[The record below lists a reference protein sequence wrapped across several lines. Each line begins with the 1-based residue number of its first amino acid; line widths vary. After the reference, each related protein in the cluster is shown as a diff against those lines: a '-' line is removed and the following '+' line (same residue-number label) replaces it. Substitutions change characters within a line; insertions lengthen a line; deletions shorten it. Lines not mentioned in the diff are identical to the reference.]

1 MRLNLRTKLLLFAIV
16 IAIVPL
22 LVAGR
27 TMIRI
32 AQDELKSSA
41 NEQLVNT
48 AQQLGA
54 EIDDLYERTWLAPL
68 VLIRNAVDDERLGVQ
83 EKISLLTLGIADIPD
98 IVALQLTVEGA
109 ALPLVVVKDDFSA
122 HLKAASLDPLEVLRV
137 PASLIGA
144 LREKEDGYVSEVRH
158 IPQTDDWLAT
168 VVLPLKTDFGGG
180 RASLS
185 ARIDLERLRQFI
197 QSHPFNRT
205 GVVTIVDADG
215 RKVFDPQQTDL
226 GGWDIVA
233 EATRMLAAGTPIIS
247 VEPYKRPDGEVML
260 GAFVF
265 PRPFHWAILVEK
277 RQRDAYLAVEK
288 MLRSLGLWSLIG
300 LAVAGAGAI
309 LLALR
314 ISRPILKIERVAAEV
329 AKGNFEARVQDVRS
343 RDEVGDLA
351 RRMNDMVVG
360 LNERFHL
367 AKFVSGGTMAAIKVA
382 DQQGVRLGGE
392 KRLATMLFCDI
403 RGYTS
408 FAERHDPETVVEVL
422 NLYFQH
428 QADFV
433 AQHQGDVDKF
443 VGDQLVAVFQGQD
456 MVRHAVG
463 CALAIQAKT
472 DELGREHPDWDL
484 DVGIGINTGEVI
496 VGAMGSKDRM
506 DYTVLGDHVNLA
518 ARLCSHA
525 APGQTLLAESAFREI
540 ADCPEFAAD
549 ALAPIAVKGKREPV
563 RVYQVRASETAA
575 SEPRLHAG
583 AD

>member
-1 MRLNLRTKLLLFAIV
+1 MRLNLRTKLLVFAIA

-48 AQQLGA
+48 AQQLVA
-54 EIDDLYERTWLAPL
+54 EVNDLYEQTWLAPL
-68 VLIRNAVDDERLGVQ
+68 LLIRNAIDDQRLGVE

-109 ALPLVVVKDDFSA
+109 ALPLVVVKDDFAA
-122 HLKAASLDPLEVLRV
+122 HLKADSLDPLEGLRV

-144 LREKEDGYVSEVRH
+144 LRENNDGYVGDVRR
-158 IPQTDDWLAT
+158 IPQTGDWLAT

-185 ARIDLERLRQFI
+185 ARIDLERLRQFVER
-197 QSHPFNRT
+197 HPFNRT

-226 GGWDIVA
+226 SNYEIVA
-233 EATRMLAAGTPIIS
+233 EAIRLLKAGTPIIS

-288 MLRSLGLWSLIG
+288 MLRSLGFWSLIG
-300 LAVAGAGAI
+300 LAVAVLGAL

-314 ISRPILKIERVAAEV
+314 ISRPIVKIERVAAEV
-329 AKGNFEARVQDVRS
+329 AAGNFEARVQGVRT

-351 RRMNDMVVG
+351 KRMNEMVVG
-360 LNERFHL
+360 LSERFQL
-367 AKFVSGGTMAAIKVA
+367 AKFVSVGTMTAIRGA
-382 DQQGVRLGGE
+382 DFQGVRLGGE

-403 RGYTS
+403 RGYTA
-408 FAERHDPETVVEVL
+408 FAERRAPETVVEVL
-422 NLYFQH
+422 NLYFQQ
-428 QADFV
+428 QADIV
-433 AQHQGDVDKF
+433 AAHKGDIDKF
-443 VGDQLVAVFQGQD
+443 VGDQILAVFQGED
-456 MVRHAVG
+456 MVANAVR

-472 DELGREHPDWDL
+472 DALGREHPDWDL
-484 DVGIGINTGEVI
+484 EVGIGINTGEVI
-496 VGAMGSKDRM
+496 VGAMGSKERM

-525 APGQTLLAESAFREI
+525 QPGQTLVTETAYREI
-540 ADCPEFAAD
+540 AGCAEFEAE

-563 RVYQVRASETAA
+563 PVYQIRPASSAAQPRLRASA
-575 SEPRLHAG
+575 
-583 AD
+583 

>member
-1 MRLNLRTKLLLFAIV
+1 MRLNLRTKLLLFAIA

-54 EIDDLYERTWLAPL
+54 EINDLYERTWLAPL
-68 VLIRNAVDDERLGVQ
+68 VLIRNAVDDQRLGVQ

-109 ALPLVVVKDDFSA
+109 ALPLVVVKDDFAA

-144 LREKEDGYVSEVRH
+144 MRENDGGDAREVRH
-158 IPQTDDWLAT
+158 IAETDDWLAT
-168 VVLPLKTDFGGG
+168 VVLPLQTDFGGG

-185 ARIDLERLRQFI
+185 ARIDLESLRQFVHN
-197 QSHPFNRT
+197 HPFNRT
-205 GVVTIVDADG
+205 GVVTVVDADG
-215 RKVFDPQQTDL
+215 HKVFDPQQADL
-226 GGWDIVA
+226 SSYEIVA
-233 EATRMLAAGTPIIS
+233 EATRLLKAGTPIIS

-260 GAFVF
+260 GAFIF
-265 PRPFHWAILVEK
+265 PRPFHWAVLVEK

-288 MLRSLGLWSLIG
+288 MLKSLGLWSLIG
-300 LAVAGAGAI
+300 LAVAVLGAL

-314 ISRPILKIERVAAEV
+314 ISRPIVKIERVAAEV
-329 AKGNFEARVQDVRS
+329 AAGNFEARVQGVRS

-351 RRMNDMVVG
+351 SRMNEMVVG

-382 DQQGVRLGGE
+382 DKQGVRLGGE

-433 AQHQGDVDKF
+433 ARHQGDVDKF

-456 MVRHAVG
+456 MVQHAVG
-463 CALAIQAKT
+463 CALEIQAKT
-472 DELGREHPDWDL
+472 DELGRQHPDWDL

-525 APGQTLLAESAFREI
+525 APGQTLVTETAYRAIEG
-540 ADCPEFAAD
+540 CPEFAAEP
-549 ALAPIAVKGKREPV
+549 LAPIAVKGKREPV
-563 RVYQVRASETAA
+563 PVYQIRPAV
-575 SEPRLHAG
+575 SEPRLRAS
-583 AD
+583 A

>member
-48 AQQLGA
+48 AQQVVA
-54 EIDDLYERTWLAPL
+54 EVNDLYERTWLAPL
-68 VLIRNAVDDERLGVQ
+68 LLIRNAIDDPHLGVQ
-83 EKISLLTLGIADIPD
+83 EKISLLRLGIADIPD

-109 ALPLVVVKDDFSA
+109 SLPLVVVKDDFAA
-122 HLKAASLDPLEVLRV
+122 HLKAASLDPLEVLRT
-137 PASLIGA
+137 PASLVGA
-144 LREKEDGYVSEVRH
+144 LRENNDGYVGDVRR

-168 VVLPLKTDFGGG
+168 IVLPLKTDLGGG
-180 RASLS
+180 RTTLS
-185 ARIDLERLRQFI
+185 ARIDLERLRQFV
-197 QSHPFNRT
+197 QNHPFNRT
-205 GVVTIVDADG
+205 GVLTIVDAEG
-215 RKVFDPQQTDL
+215 RKVFDPKQTDL
-226 GGWDIVA
+226 SSYDIVA
-233 EATRMLAAGTPIIS
+233 EATRLLKSGTPIIS

-277 RQRDAYLAVEK
+277 RQRDAYLAVTM
-288 MLRSLGLWSLIG
+288 MLKSLTFWALIG
-300 LAVAGAGAI
+300 LAVAVLGAI

-329 AKGNFEARVQDVRS
+329 GEGNFEARVQGVRS

-351 RRMNDMVVG
+351 RRMNEMVVG
-360 LNERFHL
+360 LNERFQL
-367 AKFVSGGTMAAIKVA
+367 AKFVSVGTMTAIQGA
-382 DQQGVRLGGE
+382 DLQGVRLGGE
-392 KRLATMLFCDI
+392 KRLATMLFCDV

-428 QADFV
+428 QADCV
-433 AQHQGDVDKF
+433 AKHHGDVDKF
-443 VGDQLVAVFQGQD
+443 VGDQIVAVFQGEH
-456 MVRHAVG
+456 MVANAVR
-463 CALAIQAKT
+463 CALEIQAKT

-506 DYTVLGDHVNLA
+506 DFTVLGDHVNLA
-518 ARLCSHA
+518 ARLCAHA
-525 APGQTLLAESAFREI
+525 VPGQTLLAASAYQAI
-540 ADCPEFAAD
+540 ADDPEFVTET
-549 ALAPIAVKGKREPV
+549 LEPIAVKGKREPV
-563 RVYQVRASETAA
+563 PIYQVRPALAA
-575 SEPRLHAG
+575 LSEPRFQTGTA
-583 AD
+583 

>member
-1 MRLNLRTKLLLFAIV
+1 MRLNLRTKLLLFAIA

-22 LVAGR
+22 LVAGW

-32 AQDELKSSA
+32 ARDELKSSA
-41 NEQLVNT
+41 NDQLVNT
-48 AQQLGA
+48 AQQLVA

-68 VLIRNAVDDERLGVQ
+68 ILIRNAIDDERLGV
-83 EKISLLTLGIADIPD
+83 EAKISLLTLGIASIPD
-98 IVALQLTVEGA
+98 VVALQLTVEGA
-109 ALPLVVVKDDFSA
+109 ALPLVVVKDGFAA
-122 HLKAASLDPLEVLRV
+122 HIKAAALDPLEILRV

-144 LREKEDGYVSEVRH
+144 LRESDDGDVQEVRH
-158 IPQTDDWLAT
+158 IAQTDDWLAT
-168 VVLPLKTDFGGG
+168 VVLPLQTDFGGG

-185 ARIDLERLRQFI
+185 ARIDLERLRQFV
-197 QSHPFNRT
+197 QNHPFNRT

-215 RKVFDPQQTDL
+215 RRIFDPQLTDL
-226 GGWDIVA
+226 SSYAIVA
-233 EATRMLAAGTPIIS
+233 EATGLLAAGTPIIS

-265 PRPFHWAILVEK
+265 PRPFDWAILVEK

-288 MLRSLGLWSLIG
+288 MLQSLGLWSLIG

-329 AKGNFEARVQDVRS
+329 AKGNFEARVQGVRS

-351 RRMNDMVVG
+351 QRMNAMVVG
-360 LNERFHL
+360 LNERFQL
-367 AKFVSGGTMAAIKVA
+367 AKFVSAGTMTAIQGA
-382 DQQGVRLGGE
+382 DYQGVRLGGD
-392 KRLATMLFCDI
+392 KRPTTMLFCDI
-403 RGYTS
+403 RGYTA
-408 FAERHDPETVVEVL
+408 FAERRDPETVVEVL

-428 QADFV
+428 QADLV
-433 AQHQGDVDKF
+433 AAHRGDIDKF
-443 VGDQLVAVFQGQD
+443 VGDQILAVFQGPE
-456 MVRHAVG
+456 MVRDAVG

-484 DVGIGINTGEVI
+484 DVGIGINMGEVI

-525 APGQTLLAESAFREI
+525 QAGQTLVTESAYQAI
-540 ADCPEFAAD
+540 AGCPEFVAE
-549 ALAPIAVKGKREPV
+549 ALTPIVVKGKREPV
-563 RVYQVRASETAA
+563 PVYQVRPTPAVAQPLWRASA
-575 SEPRLHAG
+575 
-583 AD
+583 

>member
-1 MRLNLRTKLLLFAIV
+1 MRLNLRTKLLLFAIA

-109 ALPLVVVKDDFSA
+109 ALPLVVSKDDFSA
-122 HLKAASLDPLEVLRV
+122 HLKAAGLDPLEVLRV

-144 LREKEDGYVSEVRH
+144 LRESDSGTVSEVRH

-168 VVLPLKTDFGGG
+168 VVLPLKTAFGGG

-185 ARIDLERLRQFI
+185 ARIDLERLRQFV

-205 GVVTIVDADG
+205 GILTIVDADG
-215 RKVFDPQQTDL
+215 HKVFDPQRTDL
-226 GGWDIVA
+226 SSYEIVA
-233 EATRMLAAGTPIIS
+233 EATRMLAAATPIIS

-288 MLRSLGLWSLIG
+288 MLKSLGFWSLIG
-300 LAVAGAGAI
+300 LAVAGLGAI

-329 AKGNFEARVQDVRS
+329 AEGNFEARVQGVRS

-351 RRMNDMVVG
+351 QRMNEMVVG

-367 AKFVSGGTMAAIKVA
+367 AKFVSGGTIAAIKVA
-382 DQQGVRLGGE
+382 DKQGVRLGGE

-433 AQHQGDVDKF
+433 AQNQGDVDKF
-443 VGDQLVAVFQGQD
+443 VGDQLVAVFQGDD
-456 MVRHAVG
+456 MVRHAVR

-518 ARLCSHA
+518 ARLCSYA
-525 APGQTLLAESAFREI
+525 APGQTLVTETAYQAI
-540 ADCPEFAAD
+540 ADCPEFAAE
-549 ALAPIAVKGKREPV
+549 ALTPIAVKGKREPV
-563 RVYQVRASETAA
+563 PVYQV
-575 SEPRLHAG
+575 EPAPTVAEARLHANT
-583 AD
+583 A